1 MQTVKN
7 NRPLMPKSVAVWL
20 VENTALTFKQIADFC
35 DLHELEV
42 KGIADGDVAKGI
54 VGMNP
59 IIMGQLTQKEI
70 ERCTAD
76 ILAKLQLH
84 KVIVEQQG
92 LTKPGK
98 KFKYTPIARR
108 RDKPDA
114 IFWIIKNYP
123 DVPDNQIVKLI
134 GTTKTTIEAIRS
146 RTYWN
151 INELRPRDP
160 VMLGLCSQK
169 EIDALPSPKA
179 KKE

>member
-1 MQTVKN
+1 MQTTKN

-35 DLHELEV
+35 GLHELEV
-42 KGIADGDVAKGI
+42 KGIADGEVAKGI

-59 IIMGQLTQKEI
+59 VMMSQLTQKEI
-70 ERCTAD
+70 DRCSLDKDAQ
-76 ILAKLQLH
+76 LQLTSIGIEE
-84 KVIVEQQG
+84 KGTAKKI
-92 LTKPGK
+92 K

-134 GTTKTTIEAIRS
+134 GTTKSTIEAIRS
-146 RTYWN
+146 KKYWN

-160 VMLGLCSQK
+160 VVLGLCSQR